1 MVVGAARNNPRAY
14 FHEMVRSAVVLLPG
28 LLFCDA
34 RESVPPDAAA
44 RVRMNAVI
52 VSTTSPRQGS
62 QELGGRLD
70 ARCVVAHYIS

>member
-1 MVVGAARNNPRAY
+1 
-14 FHEMVRSAVVLLPG
+14 MVRGAVVPLPG

-34 RESVPPDAAA
+34 RESVPPDTAA

-52 VSTTSPRQGS
+52 VSTTSPRRGS